1 MGTYESGTSG
11 DQYLHITE
19 GSKLGGKREECK
31 EEIPAGFTLPRDRR
45 GLTPSAVGSTLP
57 RDRRGITPSAV
68 GSTLRRDRR
77 GITPSAVGSTLPRGI
92 TPSAV
97 GSTLPRDRARP
108 YPELGRVTRSG
119 VTGAALPRAR

>member
-57 RDRRGITPSAV
+57 RDRRGLTPSTV
-68 GSTLRRDRR
+68 GVPPPGDRR
-77 GITPSAVGSTLPRGI
+77 GLTPSS
-92 TPSAV
+92 V
-97 GSTLPRDRARP
+97 GSTLPRDSARHFPERDRRHAPGHARA
-108 YPELGRVTRSG
+108 
-119 VTGAALPRAR
+119 